1 MEQYIKKLKSSRFF
15 ENASADSLSKA
26 LGSGKFEERAFSSGE
41 FITSDER
48 SSRCV
53 GVILSGSARV
63 HSADGERSVLL
74 RRLAVGDVFGIASL
88 FEKSAIPNISTINAD
103 KPCRVLFIDESCIS
117 FLLENDK
124 DFMYSYINFLS
135 GRIRFLN
142 MKIMFYTSGSAE
154 RRLALYLDSFKT
166 DTVTP
171 DMPMNALSELLDIGR
186 ASLYRAID
194 SLVSDGFIKR
204 DGDSILI
211 IDRDKMLDFYKI
223 KK

>member
-1 MEQYIKKLKSSRFF
+1 
-15 ENASADSLSKA
+15 
-26 LGSGKFEERAFSSGE
+26 
-41 FITSDER
+41 
-48 SSRCV
+48 
-53 GVILSGSARV
+53 
-63 HSADGERSVLL
+63 
-74 RRLAVGDVFGIASL
+74 
-88 FEKSAIPNISTINAD
+88 
-103 KPCRVLFIDESCIS
+103 
-117 FLLENDK
+117 
-124 DFMYSYINFLS
+124 
-135 GRIRFLN
+135 

>member
-1 MEQYIKKLKSSRFF
+1 MERYIKSLKCSRFF
-15 ENASADSLSKA
+15 ENASSDSLLNA
-26 LGSGKFEERAFSSGE
+26 LTSSSFKEHSFASGE
-41 FITSDER
+41 RVDCEDK
-48 SSRCV
+48 SRRYV

-74 RRLAVGDVFGIASL
+74 RKLEVGDVFGIATL
-88 FEKSAIPNISTINAD
+88 FEKNTIPKISTISAD
-103 KPCRVLFIDESCIS
+103 KPCRVLFIEESCIS

-124 DFMYSYINFLS
+124 NFMYSYINFLS

-142 MKIMFYTSGSAE
+142 MKIMFYTSGSEE

-204 DGDSILI
+204 DGDEIII

>member
-1 MEQYIKKLKSSRFF
+1 MEEYVKKLKGSRFF

-26 LGSGKFEERAFSSGE
+26 LKSGNCSEFAFSSGE
-41 FITSDER
+41 SIAHDDK
-48 SSRCV
+48 SRRYV

-63 HSADGERSVLL
+63 HSADMERNVLL
-74 RRLAVGDVFGIASL
+74 RRLQPGDVFGIATL
-88 FEKSAIPNISTINAD
+88 FEKSTAPKVSAVTAH
-103 KPCRVLFIDESCIS
+103 KPCRVLFVEEPCIS

-142 MKIMFYTSGSAE
+142 TKIMFYTSGAAE
-154 RRLALYLDSFKT
+154 RRLALYLDSFKS

-171 DMPMNALSELLDIGR
+171 DIPMNALSELLDIGR

-194 SLVSDGFIKR
+194 RLEADGFIKR
-204 DGDSILI
+204 NGDEIII
-211 IDRDKMLDFYKI
+211 IDRNKMLDFYKI